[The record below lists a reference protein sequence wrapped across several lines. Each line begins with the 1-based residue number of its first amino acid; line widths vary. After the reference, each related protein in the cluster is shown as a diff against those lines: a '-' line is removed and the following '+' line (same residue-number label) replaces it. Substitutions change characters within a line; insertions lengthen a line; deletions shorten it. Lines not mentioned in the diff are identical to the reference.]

1 MSNANDFRGVF
12 GEVLDTVKDTFG
24 NWKHPLE
31 ELKDPIENLLLWIG
45 RFLRYKCTSLSNSQ
59 VKDQNKVFECLN
71 ELNQACSASHLEKIC
86 KKARN
91 AGLLGINT
99 YALPLLKFYEYT
111 KKISLKS
118 LKSIDEVLLAEFLS
132 VYTGGLSLATKKNY
146 RIALL
151 GLFSYIDKQ
160 NQDENEKSYIYNI
173 TLKNISGVN
182 QSAGNKLPTHL
193 NNEELE
199 KFLEG
204 IDKIEMSAKVRA
216 RNRLLIKIIVFT
228 GMRSNEA
235 LQLKIKDFTLENG
248 CYTILI
254 KGKGDKYR
262 AVMLKAFHI
271 ESLLKE
277 WLMERE
283 LYPVKN
289 DLLFCN
295 QKGSALTQAYLYKQV
310 ERIINFAGLRREK
323 NGAHMLRHSFAT
335 LLYQKRHDL
344 ILVQEAL
351 GHASLNTS
359 RIYTHFDKQRLEEAA
374 SIWEED

>member
-1 MSNANDFRGVF
+1 M
-12 GEVLDTVKDTFG
+12 
-24 NWKHPLE
+24 KHPLE

-271 ESLLKE
+271 ENLLKE

>member
-1 MSNANDFRGVF
+1 M
-12 GEVLDTVKDTFG
+12 
-24 NWKHPLE
+24 KHPLE
-31 ELKDPIENLLLWIG
+31 ELKDPVENLLLWIG

-71 ELNQACSASHLEKIC
+71 ELNQVRSSSQLEKVC

-91 AGLLGINT
+91 VGLLGINT
-99 YALPLLKFYEYT
+99 YALPLLKFYEYSQ
-111 KKISLKS
+111 KLSLKS
-118 LKSIDEVLLAEFLS
+118 LKSIDEVMLAEFLS
-132 VYTGGLSLATKKNY
+132 IYTGGLSLATKKNY

-160 NQDENEKSYIYNI
+160 NQDGNEKSYIYNI
-173 TLKNISGVN
+173 TLKNISGTN

-199 KFLEG
+199 KFLES

-277 WLMERE
+277 WLIERE

-359 RIYTHFDKQRLEEAA
+359 RIYTHFDKERLKEAA
-374 SIWEED
+374 SIWEEN

>member
-1 MSNANDFRGVF
+1 M
-12 GEVLDTVKDTFG
+12 
-24 NWKHPLE
+24 KHPLE
-31 ELKDPIENLLLWIG
+31 ELKDPVENLLLWIG

-71 ELNQACSASHLEKIC
+71 ELNQACSASQLEKVC

-99 YALPLLKFYEYT
+99 YALPLLKFYEYAQ
-111 KKISLKS
+111 KLSLKS
-118 LKSIDEVLLAEFLS
+118 LKNIDEVMLAEFLS
-132 VYTGGLSLATKKNY
+132 IYTGGLSLATKKNY

-199 KFLEG
+199 KFLES

-271 ESLLKE
+271 ENLLKE
-277 WLMERE
+277 WLIERE

-295 QKGSALTQAYLYKQV
+295 QKGSALTQAYLYNQV

-359 RIYTHFDKQRLEEAA
+359 RIYTHFDKQRLKEAA
-374 SIWEED
+374 SIWEEN

>member
-1 MSNANDFRGVF
+1 M
-12 GEVLDTVKDTFG
+12 
-24 NWKHPLE
+24 KHPLE

-99 YALPLLKFYEYT
+99 YALPLLKFYEYAQ
-111 KKISLKS
+111 KLSLRS
-118 LKSIDEVLLAEFLS
+118 LKSIDEVMLAEFLS
-132 VYTGGLSLATKKNY
+132 IYTGGLSLATKKNY

-199 KFLEG
+199 KFLES

-277 WLMERE
+277 WLIERK

-359 RIYTHFDKQRLEEAA
+359 RIYTHFDKECLEEAA
-374 SIWEED
+374 SIWEEN

>member
-1 MSNANDFRGVF
+1 M
-12 GEVLDTVKDTFG
+12 
-24 NWKHPLE
+24 KHPLE

-71 ELNQACSASHLEKIC
+71 ELNQACSSNQLEKVC

-199 KFLEG
+199 KFLES

-277 WLMERE
+277 WLIERE

-359 RIYTHFDKQRLEEAA
+359 RIYTHFDKKRLEEAA
-374 SIWEED
+374 SIWEEN

>member
-1 MSNANDFRGVF
+1 M
-12 GEVLDTVKDTFG
+12 
-24 NWKHPLE
+24 KHPLE

-118 LKSIDEVLLAEFLS
+118 LKSIDEVMLAEFLS

-277 WLMERE
+277 WLIERE

-295 QKGSALTQAYLYKQV
+295 QKGNALTQAYLYKQV
-310 ERIINFAGLRREK
+310 ERIINFVGLRREK

>member
-1 MSNANDFRGVF
+1 M
-12 GEVLDTVKDTFG
+12 
-24 NWKHPLE
+24 KHPLE
-31 ELKDPIENLLLWIG
+31 ELNDPIENLLLWIG

-71 ELNQACSASHLEKIC
+71 ELNQTCNLEHLEKVC

-99 YALPLLKFYEYT
+99 YALPLLKFYEYAQ
-111 KKISLKS
+111 KLSLKS
-118 LKSIDEVLLAEFLS
+118 LKNIDEVMLAEFLS
-132 VYTGGLSLATKKNY
+132 IYTGGLSLATKKNY

-193 NNEELE
+193 NSEELE
-199 KFLEG
+199 KFLES

-277 WLMERE
+277 WLIERE

-295 QKGSALTQAYLYKQV
+295 QKGMALTQAYLYRQV

-374 SIWEED
+374 SIWEES

>member
-1 MSNANDFRGVF
+1 M
-12 GEVLDTVKDTFG
+12 
-24 NWKHPLE
+24 KHPLE

-71 ELNQACSASHLEKIC
+71 ELNQAFVSSSQLEKVC

-182 QSAGNKLPTHL
+182 QSTGNKLPTHL

-359 RIYTHFDKQRLEEAA
+359 RIYMHFDKQRLEEAA

>member
-1 MSNANDFRGVF
+1 M
-12 GEVLDTVKDTFG
+12 
-24 NWKHPLE
+24 KHPLE
-31 ELKDPIENLLLWIG
+31 ELKDPVENLLLWIG

-71 ELNQACSASHLEKIC
+71 ELNQACSSSQLEKVC

-91 AGLLGINT
+91 VGLLGINT
-99 YALPLLKFYEYT
+99 YALPLLKFYEYAQ
-111 KKISLKS
+111 KLSLKS
-118 LKSIDEVLLAEFLS
+118 LKSIDEVMLAEFLS
-132 VYTGGLSLATKKNY
+132 IYTGGLSLATKKNY

-173 TLKNISGVN
+173 TLKNISGTN
-182 QSAGNKLPTHL
+182 QNAGNKLPTHL

-199 KFLEG
+199 KFLES
-204 IDKIEMSAKVRA
+204 IDRIEMSAKVHA

-277 WLMERE
+277 WLTERE

-359 RIYTHFDKQRLEEAA
+359 RIYTHFDKERLKEAA
-374 SIWEED
+374 SIWEEN

>member
-1 MSNANDFRGVF
+1 M
-12 GEVLDTVKDTFG
+12 
-24 NWKHPLE
+24 KHPLE
-31 ELKDPIENLLLWIG
+31 ELKDPVENLLLWIG

-71 ELNQACSASHLEKIC
+71 ELNQACSASQLEKVC

-99 YALPLLKFYEYT
+99 YALPLLKFYEYAQ
-111 KKISLKS
+111 KLSLKS
-118 LKSIDEVLLAEFLS
+118 LKNIDEVMLAEFLS
-132 VYTGGLSLATKKNY
+132 IYTGGLSLATKKNY

-199 KFLEG
+199 KFLES

-277 WLMERE
+277 WLIERE

-295 QKGSALTQAYLYKQV
+295 QKGSALTQAYLYRQV

-374 SIWEED
+374 SIWEEN

>member
-1 MSNANDFRGVF
+1 M
-12 GEVLDTVKDTFG
+12 
-24 NWKHPLE
+24 KHPLE
-31 ELKDPIENLLLWIG
+31 ELKDPTENLLLWIE

-71 ELNQACSASHLEKIC
+71 ELNHACNSSQLEKVC
-86 KKARN
+86 KKARS

-118 LKSIDEVLLAEFLS
+118 LKSIDEVMLAEFLS

-374 SIWEED
+374 SIWEEN

>member
-1 MSNANDFRGVF
+1 M
-12 GEVLDTVKDTFG
+12 
-24 NWKHPLE
+24 KHPLE
-31 ELKDPIENLLLWIG
+31 ELKDPTENLLLWIG

-59 VKDQNKVFECLN
+59 VKDQSKVFECLN
-71 ELNQACSASHLEKIC
+71 ELDHACSSSQLEKVC

-91 AGLLGINT
+91 VGLLGINT
-99 YALPLLKFYEYT
+99 YALPLLKFYEYAQ
-111 KKISLKS
+111 KLSLKS
-118 LKSIDEVLLAEFLS
+118 LKSIDEVMLAEFLS

-199 KFLEG
+199 KFLES

-262 AVMLKAFHI
+262 VVMLKAFHI

-277 WLMERE
+277 WLIERE

-359 RIYTHFDKQRLEEAA
+359 RIYTHFDKERLEEAA
-374 SIWEED
+374 SIWEEN

>member
-1 MSNANDFRGVF
+1 M
-12 GEVLDTVKDTFG
+12 
-24 NWKHPLE
+24 KHPLE

-71 ELNQACSASHLEKIC
+71 ELNQACSSSQLEKVC
-86 KKARN
+86 KKARS

-99 YALPLLKFYEYT
+99 YALPLLKFYEYAQ
-111 KKISLKS
+111 KLSLKS
-118 LKSIDEVLLAEFLS
+118 LKSIDEVMLAEFLS
-132 VYTGGLSLATKKNY
+132 IYTGGLSLATKKNY

-182 QSAGNKLPTHL
+182 QSTGNKLPTHL

-277 WLMERE
+277 WLTERE
-283 LYPVKN
+283 LYPVKS

-295 QKGSALTQAYLYKQV
+295 QKGMALTQAYLYKQV

-359 RIYTHFDKQRLEEAA
+359 RIYTHFDKQRLEEVA
-374 SIWEED
+374 SIWEEN

>member
-1 MSNANDFRGVF
+1 M
-12 GEVLDTVKDTFG
+12 
-24 NWKHPLE
+24 KHPLE
-31 ELKDPIENLLLWIG
+31 ELNDPIENLLLWIG

-71 ELNQACSASHLEKIC
+71 ELNQACNLERLEKVC

-99 YALPLLKFYEYT
+99 YALPLLKFYEYAQ
-111 KKISLKS
+111 KLSLKS
-118 LKSIDEVLLAEFLS
+118 LKNIDEVMLAEFLS
-132 VYTGGLSLATKKNY
+132 IYTGGLSLATKKNY

-173 TLKNISGVN
+173 TLKNISGAN

-193 NNEELE
+193 NSEELE
-199 KFLEG
+199 KFLES

-277 WLMERE
+277 WLIERE

-295 QKGSALTQAYLYKQV
+295 QKGMALTQAYLYRQV

-374 SIWEED
+374 SIWEES

>member
-1 MSNANDFRGVF
+1 M
-12 GEVLDTVKDTFG
+12 
-24 NWKHPLE
+24 KHPLE

-277 WLMERE
+277 WLIERE

-359 RIYTHFDKQRLEEAA
+359 RIYTHFDKQSLEEAA

>member
-1 MSNANDFRGVF
+1 M
-12 GEVLDTVKDTFG
+12 
-24 NWKHPLE
+24 KHPLE
-31 ELKDPIENLLLWIG
+31 ELKDPVENLLLWIG

-71 ELNQACSASHLEKIC
+71 EFNQVRSSSQLEKVC

-91 AGLLGINT
+91 VGLLGINT
-99 YALPLLKFYEYT
+99 YALPLLKFYEYAQ
-111 KKISLKS
+111 KLSLKS
-118 LKSIDEVLLAEFLS
+118 LKNIDEVMLAEFLS
-132 VYTGGLSLATKKNY
+132 IYTGGLSLATKKNY

-199 KFLEG
+199 KFLES

-277 WLMERE
+277 WLIERE

-359 RIYTHFDKQRLEEAA
+359 RIYTHFDKERLKEAA
-374 SIWEED
+374 SIWEEN

>member
-1 MSNANDFRGVF
+1 M
-12 GEVLDTVKDTFG
+12 
-24 NWKHPLE
+24 KHPLE
-31 ELKDPIENLLLWIG
+31 ELKDPTENLLLWIG

-71 ELNQACSASHLEKIC
+71 EFNQACSSSQLEKVC

-99 YALPLLKFYEYT
+99 YALPLLKFYEYAQ
-111 KKISLKS
+111 KLSLKS
-118 LKSIDEVLLAEFLS
+118 LKSIDEVMLAEFLS

-160 NQDENEKSYIYNI
+160 NQDGNEKSYIYNI
-173 TLKNISGVN
+173 TLKNISGTN

-277 WLMERE
+277 WLMERG

-295 QKGSALTQAYLYKQV
+295 QKGGALTQAYLYKQV

-359 RIYTHFDKQRLEEAA
+359 RIYTHFDKQRLKEAA
-374 SIWEED
+374 SIWEEN

>member
-1 MSNANDFRGVF
+1 M
-12 GEVLDTVKDTFG
+12 
-24 NWKHPLE
+24 KHPLE
-31 ELKDPIENLLLWIG
+31 ELKDPVENLLLWIE

-71 ELNQACSASHLEKIC
+71 ELNHACNSSQLEKVC
-86 KKARN
+86 KKVRN

-118 LKSIDEVLLAEFLS
+118 LKSIDEVMLAEFLS

-199 KFLEG
+199 KFLES

-277 WLMERE
+277 WLIERE

-310 ERIINFAGLRREK
+310 EHIINFAGLRREK

-359 RIYTHFDKQRLEEAA
+359 RIYTHFDKERLKEAA
-374 SIWEED
+374 SIWEEN

>member
-1 MSNANDFRGVF
+1 M
-12 GEVLDTVKDTFG
+12 
-24 NWKHPLE
+24 KHPLE

-71 ELNQACSASHLEKIC
+71 ELNQACSASYLEKIC

-91 AGLLGINT
+91 AGLFGINT

-182 QSAGNKLPTHL
+182 QSAGSKLPTHL

-374 SIWEED
+374 SIWEEN

>member
-1 MSNANDFRGVF
+1 M
-12 GEVLDTVKDTFG
+12 
-24 NWKHPLE
+24 KHPLE
-31 ELKDPIENLLLWIG
+31 ELKDPTENLLLWIG

-71 ELNQACSASHLEKIC
+71 ELNQACSSSQLEKIC

-173 TLKNISGVN
+173 TLKNISGTN
-182 QSAGNKLPTHL
+182 QSASNKLPTHL

-277 WLMERE
+277 WLIERE

-359 RIYTHFDKQRLEEAA
+359 RIYTHFDKERLEEAA
-374 SIWEED
+374 SIWEEN

>member
-1 MSNANDFRGVF
+1 M
-12 GEVLDTVKDTFG
+12 
-24 NWKHPLE
+24 KHPLE

-71 ELNQACSASHLEKIC
+71 ELNQVCSSSQLEKIC

-99 YALPLLKFYEYT
+99 YALPLLKFYEYAQ
-111 KKISLKS
+111 KLSLKS
-118 LKSIDEVLLAEFLS
+118 LKSIDEVMLAEFLS
-132 VYTGGLSLATKKNY
+132 IYTGGLSLATKKNY

-199 KFLEG
+199 KFLES

-216 RNRLLIKIIVFT
+216 RNCLLIKIIVFT

-277 WLMERE
+277 WLIERK

-359 RIYTHFDKQRLEEAA
+359 RIYTHFDKERLKEAA
-374 SIWEED
+374 SIWEEN

>member
-1 MSNANDFRGVF
+1 M
-12 GEVLDTVKDTFG
+12 
-24 NWKHPLE
+24 KHPLE
-31 ELKDPIENLLLWIG
+31 ELKDPAENLLLWIG

-71 ELNQACSASHLEKIC
+71 ELNQACSSSQLEKVC

-118 LKSIDEVLLAEFLS
+118 LKSIDEVMLAEFLS

-277 WLMERE
+277 WLIERE

>member
-1 MSNANDFRGVF
+1 M
-12 GEVLDTVKDTFG
+12 
-24 NWKHPLE
+24 KHPLE
-31 ELKDPIENLLLWIG
+31 ELKDPTENLLLWIG

-71 ELNQACSASHLEKIC
+71 ELNHACSSSQLEKVC

-111 KKISLKS
+111 KKISLNS
-118 LKSIDEVLLAEFLS
+118 LKSIDEVMLAEFLS

-173 TLKNISGVN
+173 TLKNISGAN

-271 ESLLKE
+271 ENLLKE
-277 WLMERE
+277 WLIERE

-295 QKGSALTQAYLYKQV
+295 QKGSALTQAYLYRQV

-359 RIYTHFDKQRLEEAA
+359 RIYTHFDKQHLEEAA

>member
-1 MSNANDFRGVF
+1 M
-12 GEVLDTVKDTFG
+12 
-24 NWKHPLE
+24 KHPLE
-31 ELKDPIENLLLWIG
+31 ELKDPTENLLLWIG

-71 ELNQACSASHLEKIC
+71 ELNQACSSSQLEKIC

-91 AGLLGINT
+91 VGLLGINT
-99 YALPLLKFYEYT
+99 YALPLLKFYEYAQ
-111 KKISLKS
+111 KLSLKS
-118 LKSIDEVLLAEFLS
+118 LKSIDEVMLAEFLS
-132 VYTGGLSLATKKNY
+132 IYTGGLSLATKKNY

-199 KFLEG
+199 KFLES

-277 WLMERE
+277 WLIERE

-295 QKGSALTQAYLYKQV
+295 QKGTALTQAYLYKQV

-359 RIYTHFDKQRLEEAA
+359 RIYTHFDKERLKEAA
-374 SIWEED
+374 SIWEEN

>member
-1 MSNANDFRGVF
+1 M
-12 GEVLDTVKDTFG
+12 
-24 NWKHPLE
+24 KHPLE
-31 ELKDPIENLLLWIG
+31 ELKDPAENLLLWIG

-71 ELNQACSASHLEKIC
+71 ELNQACSANQLEKVC

-277 WLMERE
+277 WLIERE

-374 SIWEED
+374 SIWEEN

>member
-1 MSNANDFRGVF
+1 M
-12 GEVLDTVKDTFG
+12 
-24 NWKHPLE
+24 KHPLE
-31 ELKDPIENLLLWIG
+31 ELKDPIENLLLWIR

-71 ELNQACSASHLEKIC
+71 ELNQVCSASHLEKIC

-204 IDKIEMSAKVRA
+204 IDKIEMSAKVCA

-374 SIWEED
+374 SIWEEN

>member
-1 MSNANDFRGVF
+1 M
-12 GEVLDTVKDTFG
+12 
-24 NWKHPLE
+24 KHPLE

-71 ELNQACSASHLEKIC
+71 ELNQACSANHLEKIC

-310 ERIINFAGLRREK
+310 ERIINFTGLRREK

>member
-1 MSNANDFRGVF
+1 M
-12 GEVLDTVKDTFG
+12 
-24 NWKHPLE
+24 KHPLE

-71 ELNQACSASHLEKIC
+71 EFNQACSSSQLEKVC

-91 AGLLGINT
+91 VGLLGINT
-99 YALPLLKFYEYT
+99 YALPLLKFYEYAQ
-111 KKISLKS
+111 KISLKS
-118 LKSIDEVLLAEFLS
+118 LKNIDEVMLAEFLS
-132 VYTGGLSLATKKNY
+132 IYTGGLSLATKKNY

-199 KFLEG
+199 KFLES

-277 WLMERE
+277 WLIERE

-359 RIYTHFDKQRLEEAA
+359 RIYTHFDKERLKEAA
-374 SIWEED
+374 SIWEEN

>member
-1 MSNANDFRGVF
+1 M
-12 GEVLDTVKDTFG
+12 
-24 NWKHPLE
+24 KHLLE
-31 ELKDPIENLLLWIG
+31 ELKDPTENLLLWIG

-71 ELNQACSASHLEKIC
+71 ELNHACSSIQLEKVC
-86 KKARN
+86 KKVRN

-118 LKSIDEVLLAEFLS
+118 LKSIDEVMLAEFLS
-132 VYTGGLSLATKKNY
+132 IYTGGLSLATKKNY

-199 KFLEG
+199 KFLES

-277 WLMERE
+277 WLIERE

-295 QKGSALTQAYLYKQV
+295 QKGSALTQAYLYRQV

-374 SIWEED
+374 SIWEEN

>member
-1 MSNANDFRGVF
+1 M
-12 GEVLDTVKDTFG
+12 
-24 NWKHPLE
+24 KHPLE
-31 ELKDPIENLLLWIG
+31 ELKDPVENLLLWIG

-71 ELNQACSASHLEKIC
+71 ELNQVRSSSQLEKIC
-86 KKARN
+86 KKARS

-99 YALPLLKFYEYT
+99 YALPLLKFYEYAQ
-111 KKISLKS
+111 KLSLKS
-118 LKSIDEVLLAEFLS
+118 LKSIDEVMLAEFLS
-132 VYTGGLSLATKKNY
+132 IYTGGLSLATKKNY

-160 NQDENEKSYIYNI
+160 NQDKNEKSYIYNI
-173 TLKNISGVN
+173 TLKNISGTN

-199 KFLEG
+199 KFLES

-277 WLMERE
+277 WLTERE

-295 QKGSALTQAYLYKQV
+295 QKGMALTQAYLYKQV

-359 RIYTHFDKQRLEEAA
+359 RIYTHFDKERLKEAA
-374 SIWEED
+374 SIWEEN

>member
-1 MSNANDFRGVF
+1 M
-12 GEVLDTVKDTFG
+12 
-24 NWKHPLE
+24 KHPLE

-71 ELNQACSASHLEKIC
+71 ELNHACSSSQLEKVC

-91 AGLLGINT
+91 VGLLGINT
-99 YALPLLKFYEYT
+99 YALPLLKFYEYAQ
-111 KKISLKS
+111 KLSLKS
-118 LKSIDEVLLAEFLS
+118 LKSIDEVMLAEFLS
-132 VYTGGLSLATKKNY
+132 IYTGGLSLATKKNY

-199 KFLEG
+199 KFLES

-271 ESLLKE
+271 ENLLKE

-295 QKGSALTQAYLYKQV
+295 QKGSTLTQAYLYKQV

-374 SIWEED
+374 SIWEEN

>member
-1 MSNANDFRGVF
+1 M
-12 GEVLDTVKDTFG
+12 
-24 NWKHPLE
+24 KHPLE
-31 ELKDPIENLLLWIG
+31 ELKDPTENLLLWIG

-71 ELNQACSASHLEKIC
+71 ELNQACSSSQLEKVC

-99 YALPLLKFYEYT
+99 YALPLLKFYEYAQ
-111 KKISLKS
+111 KLSLKS
-118 LKSIDEVLLAEFLS
+118 LKSIDEVMLAEFLS
-132 VYTGGLSLATKKNY
+132 IYTGGLSLATKKNY

-277 WLMERE
+277 WLIERE

-359 RIYTHFDKQRLEEAA
+359 RIYTHFDKQRLEEVA
-374 SIWEED
+374 SIWEEN

>member
-1 MSNANDFRGVF
+1 M
-12 GEVLDTVKDTFG
+12 
-24 NWKHPLE
+24 KHPLQ
-31 ELKDPIENLLLWIG
+31 ELNDPIENLLLWIG

-71 ELNQACSASHLEKIC
+71 ELNQACNLERLEKVC
-86 KKARN
+86 KKARS

-99 YALPLLKFYEYT
+99 YALPLLKFYEYAQRL
-111 KKISLKS
+111 SLKS
-118 LKSIDEVLLAEFLS
+118 LKNIDEVMLAEFLS

-173 TLKNISGVN
+173 TLKNISGAN

-193 NNEELE
+193 NSEELE
-199 KFLEG
+199 KFLES

-277 WLMERE
+277 WLIERE

-295 QKGSALTQAYLYKQV
+295 QKGMALTQAYLYRQV

-374 SIWEED
+374 SIWEES

>member
-1 MSNANDFRGVF
+1 M
-12 GEVLDTVKDTFG
+12 
-24 NWKHPLE
+24 KHPLE

-71 ELNQACSASHLEKIC
+71 ELNQACSASQLEKVC

-277 WLMERE
+277 WLMERR

-374 SIWEED
+374 SIWEEN

>member
-1 MSNANDFRGVF
+1 M
-12 GEVLDTVKDTFG
+12 
-24 NWKHPLE
+24 KHPLE
-31 ELKDPIENLLLWIG
+31 ELKDPVENLLLWIG

-71 ELNQACSASHLEKIC
+71 EFNQACSSSQLEKVC

-91 AGLLGINT
+91 VGLLGINT

-111 KKISLKS
+111 KKLSLRS
-118 LKSIDEVLLAEFLS
+118 LKSIDEVMLAEFLS

-160 NQDENEKSYIYNI
+160 NQDGNEKSYIYNI

-199 KFLEG
+199 KFLES
-204 IDKIEMSAKVRA
+204 IDKVEMSAKVRA

-277 WLMERE
+277 WLIERE

-295 QKGSALTQAYLYKQV
+295 QKGSTLTQAYLYKQV

-359 RIYTHFDKQRLEEAA
+359 RIYTHFDKQRLKEAA
-374 SIWEED
+374 SIWEEK

>member
-1 MSNANDFRGVF
+1 M
-12 GEVLDTVKDTFG
+12 
-24 NWKHPLE
+24 KHPLQ
-31 ELKDPIENLLLWIG
+31 ELNDPIENLLLWIG

-71 ELNQACSASHLEKIC
+71 ELNQACNLERLEKVC
-86 KKARN
+86 KKARS

-99 YALPLLKFYEYT
+99 YALPLLKLYEYAQRL
-111 KKISLKS
+111 SLKS
-118 LKSIDEVLLAEFLS
+118 LKNIDEVMLAEFLS
-132 VYTGGLSLATKKNY
+132 IYTGGLSLATKKNY

-151 GLFSYIDKQ
+151 GLFGYIDKQ

-173 TLKNISGVN
+173 TLKNISGAN

-193 NNEELE
+193 NSEELE
-199 KFLEG
+199 KFLES

-277 WLMERE
+277 WLIERE

-295 QKGSALTQAYLYKQV
+295 QKGMALTQAYLYRQV

-374 SIWEED
+374 SIWEES

>member
-1 MSNANDFRGVF
+1 M
-12 GEVLDTVKDTFG
+12 
-24 NWKHPLE
+24 KHPLE

-118 LKSIDEVLLAEFLS
+118 LKSIDEVMLAEFLS

-199 KFLEG
+199 KFLKG
-204 IDKIEMSAKVRA
+204 IDKIEMSAKVRT

-374 SIWEED
+374 SIWEEN

>member
-1 MSNANDFRGVF
+1 M
-12 GEVLDTVKDTFG
+12 
-24 NWKHPLE
+24 KHPLE
-31 ELKDPIENLLLWIG
+31 ELKDPVENLLLWIG

-71 ELNQACSASHLEKIC
+71 ELNQACSSSQLEKVC

-173 TLKNISGVN
+173 TLKNISGAN
-182 QSAGNKLPTHL
+182 QSTGNKLPTHL

-277 WLMERE
+277 WLIERG

-295 QKGSALTQAYLYKQV
+295 QKGSALTQAYLYRQV
-310 ERIINFAGLRREK
+310 ERIINFTGLRREK

-359 RIYTHFDKQRLEEAA
+359 RIYTHFDKQHLEEAA
-374 SIWEED
+374 SIWEEN